1 MELIPA
7 IDIIEGRLVR
17 LTKGDYATQK
27 VYAEDPVEVAH
38 EMESLGFKRLHVV
51 DLDGARSKH
60 VINIDVLRR
69 ITQETRLVVDF
80 GGGVKS
86 EDDLRKVLDA
96 GAQMVTVGSIAV
108 TQREL
113 VMQWLQEFGTEHLVL
128 GADVRNGR
136 ISINGWNE
144 ESTQELLPFLDG
156 YLRAGMRH
164 VLCTEISKDGMLQ
177 GPATLLYRQ
186 VLEAYPNCRLIASG
200 GVSCIEDIRQLNK
213 AGVPAVVFG
222 KAIYE
227 GRIDLKEL
235 IEEFPQ
241 NL

>member
-60 VINIDVLRR
+60 VVNIDVLRR

-96 GAQMVTVGSIAV
+96 GAQMVTLGSIAV

-136 ISINGWNE
+136 ISINGWKE

-164 VLCTEISKDGMLQ
+164 VLCTEISKDGMLL